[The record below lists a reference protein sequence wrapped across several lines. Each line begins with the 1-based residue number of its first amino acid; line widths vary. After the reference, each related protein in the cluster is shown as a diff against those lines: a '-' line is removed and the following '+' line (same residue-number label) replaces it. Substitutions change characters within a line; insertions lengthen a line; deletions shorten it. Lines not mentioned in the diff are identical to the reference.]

1 METSQRDRDLKILLR
16 AIQVIGSLALQYAVL
31 RLAAG
36 TRLWLWMW
44 VYFLLYVLG
53 VLFVSQLFLRRIP
66 ETVARRSES
75 TDMKGW
81 DKFVGGLWTWT
92 TFVILPLVAG
102 LDFRFGW
109 TKGYPLEMHEFGII
123 FFVVGFAIFCWA
135 LFENAYFSTVV
146 RVQVEDGQ
154 SVCESGPYE
163 FVRHPGYTGACLQSL
178 GTGMILGSWWG
189 LGVAVVAIVL
199 LVLRT
204 HLEDVTLIKELPG
217 YSEFSHHVKYRLLP
231 RLW

>member
-81 DKFVGGLWTWT
+81 DKFVGG
-92 TFVILPLVAG
+92 
-102 LDFRFGW
+102 
-109 TKGYPLEMHEFGII
+109 Y
-123 FFVVGFAIFCWA
+123 
-135 LFENAYFSTVV
+135 
-146 RVQVEDGQ
+146 
-154 SVCESGPYE
+154 
-163 FVRHPGYTGACLQSL
+163 
-178 GTGMILGSWWG
+178 G
-189 LGVAVVAIVL
+189 LGLHSSFYRSWLALISALAGRRAIRWNCTNL
-199 LVLRT
+199 A
-204 HLEDVTLIKELPG
+204 
-217 YSEFSHHVKYRLLP
+217 
-231 RLW
+231 